1 MTVRI
6 IEKGVE
12 EISIC
17 NLLEELKKNPEISK
31 CGAIFSFEGIVRGEE
46 TGKKTIQMDLTTPNQ
61 LETEKE
67 LKEIV
72 SDVKQKYGVLEI
84 AVVHYIGNFN
94 PGDPLFLTAVSG
106 SHRDETRKALHEII
120 ERVKYELDFKKEEHT
135 EDGTNII
142 MSGG

>member
-1 MTVRI
+1 
-6 IEKGVE
+6 
-12 EISIC
+12 
-17 NLLEELKKNPEISK
+17 
-31 CGAIFSFEGIVRGEE
+31 
-46 TGKKTIQMDLTTPNQ
+46 MDLTTPNQ

-67 LKEIV
+67 LKELV
-72 SDVKQKYGVLEI
+72 YDVKQKYGVLEI
-84 AVVHYIGNFN
+84 AVIHYIGNFK

-106 SHRDETRKALHEII
+106 SHRDETRKALNEII

>member
-17 NLLEELKKNPEISK
+17 NLLDELKKNPEINK

-46 TGKKTIQMDLTTPNQ
+46 TGRTTVKMDLNTPNRI
-61 LETEKE
+61 ETENE

-84 AVVHYIGNFN
+84 AVVHYIGNFL

-106 SHRDETRKALHEII
+106 SHRDETRKALNEII

-135 EDGTNII
+135 QDGTNII